1 MLLFVFV
8 AIAGGLATGAAM
20 SSFGPLT
27 AALAVPLGGSLCAAL
42 AALVVLRL
50 RGPDVLSDADLDAR
64 TDALVADLRGIT
76 DQARRRDTAPA
87 ESRPAGRRVA

>member
-8 AIAGGLATGAAM
+8 AIAGGLATGAVMAP
-20 SSFGPLT
+20 FGPLT

-50 RGPDVLSDADLDAR
+50 RGPDFVSDADRDAQ
-64 TDALVADLRGIT
+64 TDALVAGLRGIA
-76 DQARRRDTAPA
+76 DHARRRDAAPP
-87 ESRPAGRRVA
+87 ERGSAGRHVA